1 MFKVVNDW
9 RHSNGTSRQGD
20 IQVKYKDL
28 VLAFGEPM
36 ESDGYKVSGEWVFL
50 NEDSGD
56 VFTLYDWKSTHL
68 YDISLPSMDEFRN
81 IDEPVQFNI
90 GGRSKGNIESFK
102 RFILRQIEYVKLD
115 KPFEEIVL
123 KSETK

>member
-9 RHSNGTSRQGD
+9 RSSNGTSRQGE
-20 IQVKYKDL
+20 IRVKYKDL
-28 VLAFGEPM
+28 VLAFGETI
-36 ESDGYKVSGEWVFL
+36 ESDGEKVSGEWIFHDEE
-50 NEDSGD
+50 NGS
-56 VFTLYDWKSTHL
+56 VFTLYDWKCTNL
-68 YDISLPSMDEFRN
+68 YDPSLPSVSAFRN
-81 IDEPVQFNI
+81 SDKPVQFNI
-90 GGRSKGNIESFK
+90 GGHSNKDVESFK

>member
-1 MFKVVNDW
+1 MLKVINDGEF
-9 RHSNGTSRQGD
+9 SNGTSRQGD

-50 NEDSGD
+50 NEETGD
-56 VFTLYDWKSTHL
+56 VFTLYDWKSTSL
-68 YDISLPSMDEFRN
+68 YNHSLPSVETFRN
-81 IDEPVQFNI
+81 RDIAMQFNI
-90 GGRSKGNIESFK
+90 GGHGSSNLESFK
-102 RFILRQIEYVKLD
+102 RFLLRQIEYAKLD